1 MPDTGLHMLK
11 TWALSFSERCLL
23 VVTPSSA
30 MKSVCQPL
38 PVLLLPAASVCL
50 PVGLSMYLCVC
61 VCLSVYV
68 VAGGAE
74 ALAAAGTT
82 LLRAAKASLHPALK
96 LLGDLAAH

>member
-38 PVLLLPAASVCL
+38 PVLLLHAASVCL
-50 PVGLSMYLCVC
+50 PVGLSM
-61 VCLSVYV
+61 
-68 VAGGAE
+68 
-74 ALAAAGTT
+74 
-82 LLRAAKASLHPALK
+82 
-96 LLGDLAAH
+96 